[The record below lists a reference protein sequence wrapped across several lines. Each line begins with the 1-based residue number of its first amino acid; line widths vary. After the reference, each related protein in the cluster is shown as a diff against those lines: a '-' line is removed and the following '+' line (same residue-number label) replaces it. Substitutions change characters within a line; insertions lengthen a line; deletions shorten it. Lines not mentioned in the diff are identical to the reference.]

1 MEQDTYARI
10 RSHPKFRELVERR
23 GRFALQLSILMLA
36 IYYGFIMVVAF
47 APEVLGIPV
56 FGVITLGIPLG
67 ILIIVAAFAL
77 TGVYVAKANTEFD
90 DLNQEILEGL
100 K

>member
-1 MEQDTYARI
+1 MADDAYMRI
-10 RSHPKFRELVERR
+10 RNHPKFKQLVEQR
-23 GRFALQLSILMLA
+23 GSFALKLSLVMLA
-36 IYYGFIMVVAF
+36 IYYGFILVVAF
-47 APEVLGIPV
+47 APSVLGIPV

-90 DLNQEILEGL
+90 DLNKEILDGL